1 MGYWLYLS
9 SSLTTVFSSQSTSI
23 GWIGMVI
30 WNGITSSWSSF
41 IWSLF
46 RSVSVQPGNV
56 GAGLDCCLLR
66 SAWVTALPQRLDAS
80 PVGATTCLRIGFG
93 TFISEWALLNF
104 FSKLLWY

>member
-41 IWSLF
+41 IWSF
-46 RSVSVQPGNV
+46 FSSVSVQRGHV
-56 GAGLDCCLLR
+56 GARLDCCLLR

-80 PVGATTCLRIGFG
+80 VVGATSCLRLRFG
-93 TFISEWALLNF
+93 AVISEWALL
-104 FSKLLWY
+104 